1 LRANLLGQNWGL
13 ISISSMVTSS
23 QGERI
28 PILLMAYCRPIEFSR
43 IASDLESLSPR
54 VIEISI
60 DGPSSGT
67 EADNKSVVE
76 LAKLWSLSSKHEI
89 SLRISKTNLGLFD
102 HFSTALD
109 HFFSQHRWGLVLE
122 DDLEIRD
129 EIVDFL
135 DTEIAKTLLDQYFS
149 FCGHNPLS
157 DLSEHNRAKPILLQE
172 TNIHTIH
179 GWAASSSSVQL
190 FLDLLKDYGSD
201 ELVLKRILKN
211 FCQNVTRDPF
221 LARSLFKNWSGKID
235 RSIHATK
242 PNWDN
247 YWELAAWSSGKTSFR
262 PTFSLTR
269 ENPIS
274 FGKQTHNHNFRT
286 KVWPNHSKRIALE
299 PHLLLPVNRALEIS
313 ALKVWGTSRARA
325 YKEFLRSALG
335 K

>member
-1 LRANLLGQNWGL
+1 MRANLLGQSWGL
-13 ISISSMVTSS
+13 ISISSVETSS

-76 LAKLWSLSSKHEI
+76 LAKSWSLSSKHEI
-89 SLRISKTNLGLFD
+89 TLCISNTNLGLFD
-102 HFSTALD
+102 HFSTALGR
-109 HFFSQHRWGLVLE
+109 FFSKHRWGLVLE
-122 DDLEIRD
+122 DDLEIRN

-135 DTEIAKTLLDQYFS
+135 DTEIAKTLLEKYFS

-157 DLSEHNRAKPILLQE
+157 DLSQHKRAEPILLQE

-179 GWAASSSSVQL
+179 GWAASSSSVRL
-190 FLDLLKDYGSD
+190 FLGLLKDYRYN
-201 ELVLKRILKN
+201 ELVLKHFLKD
-211 FCQNVTRDPF
+211 FCHKVTRDPF

-235 RSIHATK
+235 RSIQATK

-274 FGKQTHNHNFRT
+274 FGQQTHKHDFRT
-286 KVWPNHSKRIALE
+286 KIWPNHSRKIALE
-299 PHLLLPVNRALEIS
+299 PYPLLPVNKALEVS
-313 ALKVWGTSRARA
+313 ALSVWGTSRVRA